1 MERRLAIA
9 SCWLP
14 ERCVDMVDGHLDGCG
29 SAALASENELRNRN
43 GEEAEGSVA
52 GALRGAEEARRD
64 FVD

>member
-1 MERRLAIA
+1 
-9 SCWLP
+9 
-14 ERCVDMVDGHLDGCG
+14 MVDGHLDGCG